1 MGNGSPLVKIPRDL
15 MAIQDLLSAY
25 YKYDLLFR
33 PWQAEVFAFFHI
45 LKVYDLL
52 SYLLLIL
59 LLSHQKYIM
68 LAFFFSRR
76 ISLILKKDTAM
87 S

>member
-1 MGNGSPLVKIPRDL
+1 MGNGSPLVKILRVL
-15 MAIQDLLSAY
+15 IAIQDLLFAY

-33 PWQAEVFAFFHI
+33 PWQAEVFVFFHI

-52 SYLLLIL
+52 LSLLLI

-76 ISLILKKDTAM
+76 IYLILKKDTAM